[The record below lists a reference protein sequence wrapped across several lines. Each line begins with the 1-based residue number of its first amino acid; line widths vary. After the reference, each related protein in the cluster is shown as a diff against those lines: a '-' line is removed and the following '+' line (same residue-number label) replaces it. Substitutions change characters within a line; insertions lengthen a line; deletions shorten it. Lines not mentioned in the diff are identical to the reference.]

1 MSRSLQA
8 TRSPQ
13 ATQSMADRSQAAL
26 TRRALLAGLAAA
38 PLAACGIRGPNKRP
52 EDSDPAYPRT
62 YPPPDSVRPEGRRAP
77 QEPAEG
83 EQDGQ

>member
-1 MSRSLQA
+1 MSRSI
-8 TRSPQ
+8 PG
-13 ATQSMADRSQAAL
+13 L
-26 TRRALLAGLAAA
+26 TRRTLLAGLAAT

-77 QEPAEG
+77 QDPAER

>member
-1 MSRSLQA
+1 
-8 TRSPQ
+8 
-13 ATQSMADRSQAAL
+13 MADRSVAAL
-26 TRRALLAGLAAA
+26 TRRALLAGVAAA

>member
-1 MSRSLQA
+1 MSRS
-8 TRSPQ
+8 TPG
-13 ATQSMADRSQAAL
+13 L
-26 TRRALLAGLAAA
+26 TRRTLLAGLAAA

-77 QEPAEG
+77 DRAED
-83 EQDGQ
+83 EQDSR

>member
-8 TRSPQ
+8 TRSLVYRALP
-13 ATQSMADRSQAAL
+13 ARSQAAL